1 MSDKE
6 KSEKKVDNSSKS
18 TTDNKDSNELEV
30 SSKKSLSVKENL
42 DKSEKK
48 AEKAEKKVEKAEKKV
63 EKAEKKVEKA
73 EKKVEKVEKKVEKVE
88 KKVEKPEKKAE
99 KPEKKAEKSERK
111 AEKVENKSNKA
122 EEKVEKADEKIENSE
137 NETDVVEAS
146 PAKQLKKKKEIIR
159 VLRELVNGVENKDTF
174 SNVKDLQNAW
184 KDIGQ
189 INNSKDKSLWT
200 TYNALLDRF
209 YDNRSIYFELKDLDR
224 KKNLELK
231 NAICEKAEKL
241 IDNSN
246 IMKAVSSLNELHAE
260 FKHIGPVERNK
271 QEDIWNRLKN
281 ASDEVYKKKKDFI
294 ANIKVSLNENL
305 EKKTKLLEEINKIK
319 NFKSENFKD
328 WNNSTKQV
336 LSLKDKWNSIGGV
349 PKTSTRNISKEFWN
363 SFKEFFSNKS
373 KFFKKIDDSFKANL
387 DLKQAIVDK
396 VNELKSSDDWENTSK
411 EIQSLQQEWK
421 KIGKVPIKQKDSIFK
436 EFKDACNFFYERM
449 RVEDKDTIKMYEDN
463 LEKKLNTCE
472 AIEKLLENKDFDQ
485 DEFFKLQVKFLEIG
499 HVPKDKVD
507 TVKDKFKKTIDVVVE
522 KSSSLM
528 NKDDFDKFKFIIEL
542 NSLAKNPYSKN
553 KIIKKKSDL
562 IKKINS
568 IQSEIKNLKNN
579 IYYLKES
586 VAAENLKKEYMEKIN
601 NSDKEIESLKL
612 QLNLIN
618 KV

>member
-6 KSEKKVDNSSKS
+6 KSEKKVANPSKS
-18 TTDNKDSNELEV
+18 AADNKENKELKV
-30 SSKKSLSVKENL
+30 SSKKPIPVE
-42 DKSEKK
+42 DK
-48 AEKAEKKVEKAEKKV
+48 VD
-63 EKAEKKVEKA
+63 KA
-73 EKKVEKVEKKVEKVE
+73 EKKVEKVEKELEKVE
-88 KKVEKPEKKAE
+88 DKKEKT
-99 KPEKKAEKSERK
+99 
-111 AEKVENKSNKA
+111 
-122 EEKVEKADEKIENSE
+122 E
-137 NETDVVEAS
+137 NESGTPEVN

-174 SNVKDLQNAW
+174 NNVKDLQNAW
-184 KDIGQ
+184 KDIGNL
-189 INNSKDKSLWT
+189 NNSKDKSLWT

-241 IDNSN
+241 VDNSN
-246 IMKAVSSLNELHAE
+246 IMRAVSSLNELHAE
-260 FKHIGPVERNK
+260 FKHIGPVDRDK

-294 ANIKVSLNENL
+294 SNIKESLNENL
-305 EKKTKLLEEINKIK
+305 EKKSKLLDEINKIK
-319 NFKSENFKD
+319 NFKSDKFKE
-328 WNNSTKQV
+328 WNNKTKEV

-349 PKTSTRNISKEFWN
+349 PKSSTRNISKEFWN

-387 DLKQAIVDK
+387 DLKKALVDK

-411 EIQSLQQEWK
+411 EIQSLQQEWR
-421 KIGKVPIKQKDSIFK
+421 KIGKVPMKEKDSIFK
-436 EFKDACNFFYERM
+436 EFKDACDFFYERM

-463 LEKKLNTCE
+463 LEKKLSTCE
-472 AIEKLLENKDFDQ
+472 AIEKLLDNKEFDQ

-499 HVPKDKVD
+499 HVPKDKVE
-507 TVKDKFKKTIDVVVE
+507 TVKEKFKKTIDVVVE

-562 IKKINS
+562 IKKINA

>member
-6 KSEKKVDNSSKS
+6 KSEKKVANSSKS
-18 TTDNKDSNELEV
+18 AADNKETKELKV
-30 SSKKSLSVKENL
+30 TSKKPIPVE
-42 DKSEKK
+42 DK
-48 AEKAEKKVEKAEKKV
+48 VD
-63 EKAEKKVEKA
+63 KA
-73 EKKVEKVEKKVEKVE
+73 EKKVEKVEKGLE
-88 KKVEKPEKKAE
+88 KAE
-99 KPEKKAEKSERK
+99 DKKEKT
-111 AEKVENKSNKA
+111 
-122 EEKVEKADEKIENSE
+122 E
-137 NETDVVEAS
+137 NESESHEVN

-174 SNVKDLQNAW
+174 NNVKDLQNAW
-184 KDIGQ
+184 KDIGNL
-189 INNSKDKSLWT
+189 NNSKDKSLWT

-241 IDNSN
+241 VDNSN
-246 IMKAVSSLNELHAE
+246 IMRAVSSLNELHAE
-260 FKHIGPVERNK
+260 FKHIGPVDRDK

-294 ANIKVSLNENL
+294 SNIKESLNENL
-305 EKKTKLLEEINKIK
+305 EKKSKLLDEINKIK
-319 NFKSENFKD
+319 NFKSDKFKE
-328 WNNSTKQV
+328 WNNKTKEV

-349 PKTSTRNISKEFWN
+349 PKSSTRNISKEFWN

-387 DLKQAIVDK
+387 DLKKALVDK

-421 KIGKVPIKQKDSIFK
+421 KIGKVPMKEKDSIFK
-436 EFKDACNFFYERM
+436 EFKDACDFFYERM
-449 RVEDKDTIKMYEDN
+449 RVEDKDTIKMHEDN
-463 LEKKLNTCE
+463 LEKKLSTCE
-472 AIEKLLENKDFDQ
+472 AIEKLLDNKEFDQ

-499 HVPKDKVD
+499 HVPKDKVE
-507 TVKDKFKKTIDVVVE
+507 TVKEKFKKTIDVVVD

-562 IKKINS
+562 IKKINA

>member
-6 KSEKKVDNSSKS
+6 KSEKKVANSSKS
-18 TTDNKDSNELEV
+18 AADNKETKELKV
-30 SSKKSLSVKENL
+30 TSKKPIPVE
-42 DKSEKK
+42 DK
-48 AEKAEKKVEKAEKKV
+48 VD
-63 EKAEKKVEKA
+63 KA
-73 EKKVEKVEKKVEKVE
+73 EKKVEKVEKGLE
-88 KKVEKPEKKAE
+88 KAE
-99 KPEKKAEKSERK
+99 DKKEKT
-111 AEKVENKSNKA
+111 
-122 EEKVEKADEKIENSE
+122 E
-137 NETDVVEAS
+137 NESESHEVN

-174 SNVKDLQNAW
+174 NNVKDLQNAW
-184 KDIGQ
+184 KDIGNL
-189 INNSKDKSLWT
+189 NNSKDKSLWT

-241 IDNSN
+241 VDNSN
-246 IMKAVSSLNELHAE
+246 IMRAVSSLNELHAE
-260 FKHIGPVERNK
+260 FKHIGPVDRDK

-294 ANIKVSLNENL
+294 SNIKESLNENL
-305 EKKTKLLEEINKIK
+305 EKKSKLLDEINKIK
-319 NFKSENFKD
+319 NFKSDKFKE
-328 WNNSTKQV
+328 WNNKTKEV

-349 PKTSTRNISKEFWN
+349 PKSSTRNISKEFWN

-387 DLKQAIVDK
+387 DLKKALVDK

-421 KIGKVPIKQKDSIFK
+421 KIGKVPMKEKDSIFK
-436 EFKDACNFFYERM
+436 EFKDACDFFYERM

-463 LEKKLNTCE
+463 LEKKLSTCE
-472 AIEKLLENKDFDQ
+472 AIEKLLDNKEFDQ

-499 HVPKDKVD
+499 HVPKDKVE
-507 TVKDKFKKTIDVVVE
+507 TVKEKFKKTIDVVVD

-562 IKKINS
+562 IKKINA

>member
-6 KSEKKVDNSSKS
+6 KSEKKVANSSKS
-18 TTDNKDSNELEV
+18 STDNKETKELKV
-30 SSKKSLSVKENL
+30 TSKKPIPIE
-42 DKSEKK
+42 DKVD
-48 AEKAEKKVEKAEKKV
+48 KAEKKVEIVEKGL
-63 EKAEKKVEKA
+63 EKAEDKK
-73 EKKVEKVEKKVEKVE
+73 
-88 KKVEKPEKKAE
+88 EKPENE
-99 KPEKKAEKSERK
+99 SET
-111 AEKVENKSNKA
+111 
-122 EEKVEKADEKIENSE
+122 SE
-137 NETDVVEAS
+137 VN
-146 PAKQLKKKKEIIR
+146 PAKKLKKKKEIIR

-174 SNVKDLQNAW
+174 NNVKDLQNAW
-184 KDIGQ
+184 KDIGNL
-189 INNSKDKSLWT
+189 NNSKDKSLWT

-241 IDNSN
+241 VDNSN
-246 IMKAVSSLNELHAE
+246 IMRAVSSLNELHAE
-260 FKHIGPVERNK
+260 FKHIGPVDRDK

-294 ANIKVSLNENL
+294 SNIKESLNENL
-305 EKKTKLLEEINKIK
+305 EKKSKLLDEINKIK
-319 NFKSENFKD
+319 NFKSDKFKE
-328 WNNSTKQV
+328 WNNKTKEV

-349 PKTSTRNISKEFWN
+349 PKSSTRNISKEFWN

-387 DLKQAIVDK
+387 DLKKALVDK

-411 EIQSLQQEWK
+411 EIQSLQHEWK
-421 KIGKVPIKQKDSIFK
+421 KIGKVPMKEKDSIFK
-436 EFKDACNFFYERM
+436 EFKDACDFFYERM

-463 LEKKLNTCE
+463 LEKKLSTCE
-472 AIEKLLENKDFDQ
+472 AIEKLLDNKEFDQ
-485 DEFFKLQVKFLEIG
+485 DEFFKLQVKYLEIG
-499 HVPKDKVD
+499 HVPKDKVE
-507 TVKDKFKKTIDVVVE
+507 TVKEKFKKTIDVVVE

-562 IKKINS
+562 IKKINA

>member
-6 KSEKKVDNSSKS
+6 KSEKKVANSSKS
-18 TTDNKDSNELEV
+18 AVENKETKELKV
-30 SSKKSLSVKENL
+30 TSKKPIPVE
-42 DKSEKK
+42 DK
-48 AEKAEKKVEKAEKKV
+48 VD
-63 EKAEKKVEKA
+63 KA
-73 EKKVEKVEKKVEKVE
+73 EKKVEKVEKGLE
-88 KKVEKPEKKAE
+88 KAE
-99 KPEKKAEKSERK
+99 DKKEKT
-111 AEKVENKSNKA
+111 
-122 EEKVEKADEKIENSE
+122 E
-137 NETDVVEAS
+137 NESESHEVN

-174 SNVKDLQNAW
+174 NNVKDLQNAW
-184 KDIGQ
+184 KDIGNL
-189 INNSKDKSLWT
+189 NNSKDKSLWT

-241 IDNSN
+241 VDNSN
-246 IMKAVSSLNELHAE
+246 IMRAVSSLNELHAE
-260 FKHIGPVERNK
+260 FKHIGPVDRDK

-294 ANIKVSLNENL
+294 SNIKESLNENL
-305 EKKTKLLEEINKIK
+305 EKKSKLLDEINKIK
-319 NFKSENFKD
+319 NFKSDKFKE
-328 WNNSTKQV
+328 WNNKTKEV

-349 PKTSTRNISKEFWN
+349 PKSSTRNISKEFWN

-387 DLKQAIVDK
+387 DLKKALVDK

-421 KIGKVPIKQKDSIFK
+421 KIGKVPMKEKDSIFK
-436 EFKDACNFFYERM
+436 EFKDACDFFYERM

-463 LEKKLNTCE
+463 LEKKLSTCE
-472 AIEKLLENKDFDQ
+472 AIEKLLDNKEFDQ

-499 HVPKDKVD
+499 HVPKDKVE
-507 TVKDKFKKTIDVVVE
+507 TVKEKFKKTIDVVVD

-562 IKKINS
+562 IKKINA

>member
-6 KSEKKVDNSSKS
+6 KSEKKVANSSKS
-18 TTDNKDSNELEV
+18 AADNKETKELKV
-30 SSKKSLSVKENL
+30 TSKKPIPVE
-42 DKSEKK
+42 DKVD
-48 AEKAEKKVEKAEKKV
+48 KVD
-63 EKAEKKVEKA
+63 KA
-73 EKKVEKVEKKVEKVE
+73 EKKVEKVEKGLE
-88 KKVEKPEKKAE
+88 KAE
-99 KPEKKAEKSERK
+99 DKKEKT
-111 AEKVENKSNKA
+111 
-122 EEKVEKADEKIENSE
+122 E
-137 NETDVVEAS
+137 NESETHEVN

-174 SNVKDLQNAW
+174 NNVKDLQNAW
-184 KDIGQ
+184 KDIGNL
-189 INNSKDKSLWT
+189 NNSKDKSLWT

-241 IDNSN
+241 VDNSN
-246 IMKAVSSLNELHAE
+246 IMRAVSSLNELHAE
-260 FKHIGPVERNK
+260 FKHIGPVDRDK

-294 ANIKVSLNENL
+294 SNIKESLNENL
-305 EKKTKLLEEINKIK
+305 EKKSKLLDEINKIK
-319 NFKSENFKD
+319 NFKSDKFKE
-328 WNNSTKQV
+328 WNNKTKEV

-349 PKTSTRNISKEFWN
+349 PKSSTRNISKEFWN

-387 DLKQAIVDK
+387 DLKKALVDK

-421 KIGKVPIKQKDSIFK
+421 KIGKVPMKEKDSIFK
-436 EFKDACNFFYERM
+436 EFKDACDFFYERM
-449 RVEDKDTIKMYEDN
+449 RVEDKDTIKIYEDN
-463 LEKKLNTCE
+463 LEKKIITCE
-472 AIEKLLENKDFDQ
+472 AIEKLLDNKEFDQ

-499 HVPKDKVD
+499 HVPKDKVE
-507 TVKDKFKKTIDVVVE
+507 TVKEKFKKTIDVVVE

-562 IKKINS
+562 IKKINT

>member
-6 KSEKKVDNSSKS
+6 KSEKKVANSSKS
-18 TTDNKDSNELEV
+18 AADNKETKELKV
-30 SSKKSLSVKENL
+30 TSKKPIPVE
-42 DKSEKK
+42 DK
-48 AEKAEKKVEKAEKKV
+48 VD
-63 EKAEKKVEKA
+63 KA
-73 EKKVEKVEKKVEKVE
+73 EKKVEKVEKGLE
-88 KKVEKPEKKAE
+88 KAE
-99 KPEKKAEKSERK
+99 DKKEKT
-111 AEKVENKSNKA
+111 
-122 EEKVEKADEKIENSE
+122 E
-137 NETDVVEAS
+137 NESESHEVN

-174 SNVKDLQNAW
+174 NNVKDLQNAW
-184 KDIGQ
+184 KDIGNL
-189 INNSKDKSLWT
+189 NNSKDKSLWT

-241 IDNSN
+241 VDNSN
-246 IMKAVSSLNELHAE
+246 IMRAVSTLNELHAE
-260 FKHIGPVERNK
+260 FKHIGPVDRDK

-294 ANIKVSLNENL
+294 SNIKESLNENL
-305 EKKTKLLEEINKIK
+305 EKKSKLLDEINKIK
-319 NFKSENFKD
+319 NFKSDKFKE
-328 WNNSTKQV
+328 WNNKTKEV

-349 PKTSTRNISKEFWN
+349 PKSSTRNISKEFWN

-387 DLKQAIVDK
+387 DLKKALVDK

-421 KIGKVPIKQKDSIFK
+421 KIGKVPMKEKDSIFK
-436 EFKDACNFFYERM
+436 EFKDACDFFYERM

-463 LEKKLNTCE
+463 LEKKLSTCE
-472 AIEKLLENKDFDQ
+472 AIEKLLDNKEFDQ

-499 HVPKDKVD
+499 HVPKDKVE
-507 TVKDKFKKTIDVVVE
+507 TVKEKFKKTIDVVVE

-562 IKKINS
+562 IKKINA

>member
-6 KSEKKVDNSSKS
+6 KPEKKVANPSKS
-18 TTDNKDSNELEV
+18 SADNKETKELKV
-30 SSKKSLSVKENL
+30 SSKEPLPVE
-42 DKSEKK
+42 EKVD
-48 AEKAEKKVEKAEKKV
+48 KAEKKVEIV
-63 EKAEKKVEKA
+63 EKGLEKA
-73 EKKVEKVEKKVEKVE
+73 DDEK
-88 KKVEKPEKKAE
+88 
-99 KPEKKAEKSERK
+99 EKSEN
-111 AEKVENKSNKA
+111 E
-122 EEKVEKADEKIENSE
+122 SE
-137 NETDVVEAS
+137 TSEVN
-146 PAKQLKKKKEIIR
+146 PAKQLKKKKEIIK

-174 SNVKDLQNAW
+174 NNVKDLQNAW
-184 KDIGQ
+184 KDIGNL
-189 INNSKDKSLWT
+189 NNSKDKSLWT

-241 IDNSN
+241 VDNSN
-246 IMKAVSSLNELHAE
+246 IMRAVSSLNELHAE
-260 FKHIGPVERNK
+260 FKHIGPVDRDK

-294 ANIKVSLNENL
+294 ANIKESLNENL
-305 EKKTKLLEEINKIK
+305 EKKLKLLDDINKIK
-319 NFKSENFKD
+319 NFKSDKFKE
-328 WNNSTKQV
+328 WNNKTKEV

-349 PKTSTRNISKEFWN
+349 PKSSKRNISKEFWN

-387 DLKQAIVDK
+387 DLKKALVDK

-421 KIGKVPIKQKDSIFK
+421 KIGKVPMKEKNSIFK
-436 EFKDACNFFYERM
+436 EFKDACDFFYERM

-463 LEKKLNTCE
+463 LDKKLSTCE
-472 AIEKLLENKDFDQ
+472 AIEKLLDNKEFDQ

-499 HVPKDKVD
+499 HVPKDKVEI
-507 TVKDKFKKTIDVVVE
+507 VKEKFQKTIDVVVE

-562 IKKINS
+562 IKKINT

>member
-6 KSEKKVDNSSKS
+6 KSEKKVANSSKS
-18 TTDNKDSNELEV
+18 AAENKETKELKV
-30 SSKKSLSVKENL
+30 TSKKPIPVE
-42 DKSEKK
+42 DKVD
-48 AEKAEKKVEKAEKKV
+48 KVD
-63 EKAEKKVEKA
+63 KA
-73 EKKVEKVEKKVEKVE
+73 EKKVEKVEKELEKVE
-88 KKVEKPEKKAE
+88 DKKEKT
-99 KPEKKAEKSERK
+99 
-111 AEKVENKSNKA
+111 
-122 EEKVEKADEKIENSE
+122 E
-137 NETDVVEAS
+137 NESESHEVN

-174 SNVKDLQNAW
+174 NNVKDLQNAW
-184 KDIGQ
+184 KDIGNL
-189 INNSKDKSLWT
+189 NNSKDKSLWT

-260 FKHIGPVERNK
+260 FKHIGPVERDK

-294 ANIKVSLNENL
+294 ANIKESLNENL
-305 EKKTKLLEEINKIK
+305 EKKSKLLDEINKIK
-319 NFKSENFKD
+319 NFKSDKFKE
-328 WNNSTKQV
+328 WNNKTKEV

-349 PKTSTRNISKEFWN
+349 PKSSTRNISKEFWN

-387 DLKQAIVDK
+387 DLKKALVDK

-421 KIGKVPIKQKDSIFK
+421 KIGKVPMKEKDSIFK
-436 EFKDACNFFYERM
+436 EFKDACDFFYERM

-463 LEKKLNTCE
+463 LEKKLSTCE
-472 AIEKLLENKDFDQ
+472 AIEKLLDNKEFDQ

-499 HVPKDKVD
+499 HVPKDKVE
-507 TVKDKFKKTIDVVVE
+507 TVKEKFKKTIDVVVE

-562 IKKINS
+562 IKKINA

>member
-6 KSEKKVDNSSKS
+6 KSEKKVANSSKS
-18 TTDNKDSNELEV
+18 AADNKETKELKV
-30 SSKKSLSVKENL
+30 TSKKPIPVE
-42 DKSEKK
+42 DK
-48 AEKAEKKVEKAEKKV
+48 VD
-63 EKAEKKVEKA
+63 KAEKKVEKA
-73 EKKVEKVEKKVEKVE
+73 EKKVEKVEKGLEKVE
-88 KKVEKPEKKAE
+88 DKKEKPENE
-99 KPEKKAEKSERK
+99 SGTPE
-111 AEKVENKSNKA
+111 VN
-122 EEKVEKADEKIENSE
+122 
-137 NETDVVEAS
+137 

-174 SNVKDLQNAW
+174 NNVKDLQNAW
-184 KDIGQ
+184 KDIGNL
-189 INNSKDKSLWT
+189 NNSKDKSLWT

-241 IDNSN
+241 VDNSN
-246 IMKAVSSLNELHAE
+246 IMRAVSSLNELHAE
-260 FKHIGPVERNK
+260 FKHIGPVDRDK

-294 ANIKVSLNENL
+294 SNIKESLNENL
-305 EKKTKLLEEINKIK
+305 EKKSKLLDEINKIK
-319 NFKSENFKD
+319 NFKSDKFKE
-328 WNNSTKQV
+328 WNNKTKEV

-349 PKTSTRNISKEFWN
+349 PKSSTRNISKEFWN

-387 DLKQAIVDK
+387 DLKKALVDK

-421 KIGKVPIKQKDSIFK
+421 KIGKVPMKEKDSIFK
-436 EFKDACNFFYERM
+436 EFKDACDFFYERM

-463 LEKKLNTCE
+463 LEKKLSTCE
-472 AIEKLLENKDFDQ
+472 AIEKLLDNKEFDQ

-499 HVPKDKVD
+499 HVPKDKVE
-507 TVKDKFKKTIDVVVE
+507 TVKEKFKKTIDVVVE

-562 IKKINS
+562 IKKINA

>member
-6 KSEKKVDNSSKS
+6 KSEKKVANSSKS
-18 TTDNKDSNELEV
+18 AAENKETKELKV
-30 SSKKSLSVKENL
+30 TSKKPIPVE
-42 DKSEKK
+42 DKVD
-48 AEKAEKKVEKAEKKV
+48 KAEKKVAIVEKGLEKAEDKKV
-63 EKAEKKVEKA
+63 
-73 EKKVEKVEKKVEKVE
+73 
-88 KKVEKPEKKAE
+88 KPENE
-99 KPEKKAEKSERK
+99 SE
-111 AEKVENKSNKA
+111 
-122 EEKVEKADEKIENSE
+122 I
-137 NETDVVEAS
+137 NEVN

-174 SNVKDLQNAW
+174 NNVKDLQNAW
-184 KDIGQ
+184 KDIGNL
-189 INNSKDKSLWT
+189 NNSKDKSLWT

-241 IDNSN
+241 VDNSN
-246 IMKAVSSLNELHAE
+246 IMRAVSSLNELHAE
-260 FKHIGPVERNK
+260 FKHIGPVDRDK

-294 ANIKVSLNENL
+294 SNIKESLNENL
-305 EKKTKLLEEINKIK
+305 EKKSKLLDEINKIK
-319 NFKSENFKD
+319 NFKSDKFKE
-328 WNNSTKQV
+328 WNNKTKEV

-349 PKTSTRNISKEFWN
+349 PKSSTRNISKEFWN

-387 DLKQAIVDK
+387 DLKKALVDK

-411 EIQSLQQEWK
+411 EIQSLQQEWR
-421 KIGKVPIKQKDSIFK
+421 KIGKVPMKEKDSIFK
-436 EFKDACNFFYERM
+436 EFKDACDFFYERM

-463 LEKKLNTCE
+463 LEKKLSTCE
-472 AIEKLLENKDFDQ
+472 AIEKLLDNKEFDQ

-499 HVPKDKVD
+499 HVPKDKVE
-507 TVKDKFKKTIDVVVE
+507 TVKEKFKKTIDVVVE

-562 IKKINS
+562 IKKINA

>member
-6 KSEKKVDNSSKS
+6 KSEKKVANSSKS
-18 TTDNKDSNELEV
+18 AADNKETKELKV
-30 SSKKSLSVKENL
+30 TSKKPIPVE
-42 DKSEKK
+42 DK
-48 AEKAEKKVEKAEKKV
+48 VD
-63 EKAEKKVEKA
+63 KA
-73 EKKVEKVEKKVEKVE
+73 EKKVEKVEKELEKVE
-88 KKVEKPEKKAE
+88 DKKEKT
-99 KPEKKAEKSERK
+99 
-111 AEKVENKSNKA
+111 
-122 EEKVEKADEKIENSE
+122 E
-137 NETDVVEAS
+137 NESGTPEVN

-174 SNVKDLQNAW
+174 NNVKDLQNAW
-184 KDIGQ
+184 KDIGNL
-189 INNSKDKSLWT
+189 NNSKDKSLWT

-241 IDNSN
+241 VDNSN
-246 IMKAVSSLNELHAE
+246 IMRAVSSLNELHAE
-260 FKHIGPVERNK
+260 FKHIGPVDRDK

-294 ANIKVSLNENL
+294 SNIKESLNENL
-305 EKKTKLLEEINKIK
+305 EKKSKLLDEINKIK
-319 NFKSENFKD
+319 NFKSDKFKE
-328 WNNSTKQV
+328 WNNKTKEV

-349 PKTSTRNISKEFWN
+349 PKSSTRNISKEFWN

-387 DLKQAIVDK
+387 DLKKALVDK

-421 KIGKVPIKQKDSIFK
+421 KIGKVPMKEKNSIFK
-436 EFKDACNFFYERM
+436 EFKDACDFFYERM

-463 LEKKLNTCE
+463 LEKKLSTCE
-472 AIEKLLENKDFDQ
+472 AIEKLLDNKEFDQ

-499 HVPKDKVD
+499 HVPKDKVEI
-507 TVKDKFKKTIDVVVE
+507 VKEKFKKTIDVVVE

-562 IKKINS
+562 IKKINA

>member
-6 KSEKKVDNSSKS
+6 KSEKKVANSSKS
-18 TTDNKDSNELEV
+18 AADNKETKELKV
-30 SSKKSLSVKENL
+30 TSKKPIPVE
-42 DKSEKK
+42 DKVD
-48 AEKAEKKVEKAEKKV
+48 KAEKKVEIV
-63 EKAEKKVEKA
+63 EKGLEKA
-73 EKKVEKVEKKVEKVE
+73 KDKR
-88 KKVEKPEKKAE
+88 EKPENE
-99 KPEKKAEKSERK
+99 SET
-111 AEKVENKSNKA
+111 
-122 EEKVEKADEKIENSE
+122 SE
-137 NETDVVEAS
+137 VN

-174 SNVKDLQNAW
+174 NNVKDLQNAW
-184 KDIGQ
+184 KDIGNL
-189 INNSKDKSLWT
+189 NNSKDKSLWT

-241 IDNSN
+241 VDNSN
-246 IMKAVSSLNELHAE
+246 IMRAVSSLNELHAE
-260 FKHIGPVERNK
+260 FKHIGPVDRDK

-294 ANIKVSLNENL
+294 SNIKESLNENL
-305 EKKTKLLEEINKIK
+305 EKKSKLLDEINKIK
-319 NFKSENFKD
+319 NFKSDKFKE
-328 WNNSTKQV
+328 WNNKTKEV

-349 PKTSTRNISKEFWN
+349 PKSSTRNISKEFWN

-387 DLKQAIVDK
+387 DLKKALVDK

-421 KIGKVPIKQKDSIFK
+421 KIGKVPMKEKDSIFK
-436 EFKDACNFFYERM
+436 EFKDACDFFYERM

-463 LEKKLNTCE
+463 LEKKLSTCE
-472 AIEKLLENKDFDQ
+472 AIEKLLDNKEFDQ

-499 HVPKDKVD
+499 HVPKDKVE
-507 TVKDKFKKTIDVVVE
+507 TVKEKFKKTIDVVVD

-562 IKKINS
+562 IKKINA

>member
-6 KSEKKVDNSSKS
+6 KSEKKVANSSKS
-18 TTDNKDSNELEV
+18 AADNKETKELKV
-30 SSKKSLSVKENL
+30 TSKKPIPVE
-42 DKSEKK
+42 DKVDKVD
-48 AEKAEKKVEKAEKKV
+48 KAEKKVEIVEKGL
-63 EKAEKKVEKA
+63 EKAEDKK
-73 EKKVEKVEKKVEKVE
+73 
-88 KKVEKPEKKAE
+88 EKPENE
-99 KPEKKAEKSERK
+99 SGTPE
-111 AEKVENKSNKA
+111 VN
-122 EEKVEKADEKIENSE
+122 
-137 NETDVVEAS
+137 

-174 SNVKDLQNAW
+174 NNVKDLQNAW
-184 KDIGQ
+184 KDIGNL
-189 INNSKDKSLWT
+189 NNSKDKSLWT

-241 IDNSN
+241 VDNSN
-246 IMKAVSSLNELHAE
+246 IMRAVSSLNELHAE
-260 FKHIGPVERNK
+260 FKHIGPVDRDK

-294 ANIKVSLNENL
+294 SNIKESLNENL
-305 EKKTKLLEEINKIK
+305 EKKSKLLDEINKIK
-319 NFKSENFKD
+319 NFKSDKFKE
-328 WNNSTKQV
+328 WNNKTKEV

-349 PKTSTRNISKEFWN
+349 PKSSTRNISKEFWN

-387 DLKQAIVDK
+387 DLKKALVDK

-421 KIGKVPIKQKDSIFK
+421 KIGKVPMKEKDSIFK
-436 EFKDACNFFYERM
+436 EFKDACDFFYERM

-463 LEKKLNTCE
+463 LEKKLSTCE
-472 AIEKLLENKDFDQ
+472 AIEKLLDNKEFDQ

-499 HVPKDKVD
+499 HVPKDKVE
-507 TVKDKFKKTIDVVVE
+507 TVKEKFKKTIDVVVE

-562 IKKINS
+562 IKKINA

>member
-6 KSEKKVDNSSKS
+6 KSEKKVANSSKS
-18 TTDNKDSNELEV
+18 AAENKETKELKV
-30 SSKKSLSVKENL
+30 TSKKPISVE
-42 DKSEKK
+42 DK
-48 AEKAEKKVEKAEKKV
+48 VD
-63 EKAEKKVEKA
+63 KA
-73 EKKVEKVEKKVEKVE
+73 EKKVEKVEKELEKVE
-88 KKVEKPEKKAE
+88 DKKEKT
-99 KPEKKAEKSERK
+99 
-111 AEKVENKSNKA
+111 
-122 EEKVEKADEKIENSE
+122 E
-137 NETDVVEAS
+137 NESGTPEVN

-174 SNVKDLQNAW
+174 NNVKDLQNAW
-184 KDIGQ
+184 KDIGNL
-189 INNSKDKSLWT
+189 NNSKDKSLWT

-241 IDNSN
+241 VDNSN
-246 IMKAVSSLNELHAE
+246 IMRAVSSLNELHAE
-260 FKHIGPVERNK
+260 FKHIGPVDRDK

-294 ANIKVSLNENL
+294 SNIKESLNENL
-305 EKKTKLLEEINKIK
+305 EKKSKLLDEINKIK
-319 NFKSENFKD
+319 NFKSDKFKE
-328 WNNSTKQV
+328 WNNKTKEV

-349 PKTSTRNISKEFWN
+349 PKSSTRNISKEFWN

-387 DLKQAIVDK
+387 DLKKALVDK

-421 KIGKVPIKQKDSIFK
+421 KIGKVPMKEKDSIFK
-436 EFKDACNFFYERM
+436 EFKDACDFFYERM

-463 LEKKLNTCE
+463 LEKKLSTCE
-472 AIEKLLENKDFDQ
+472 AIEKLLDNKEFDQ

-499 HVPKDKVD
+499 HVPKDKVE
-507 TVKDKFKKTIDVVVE
+507 TVKEKFKKTIDVVVE

-562 IKKINS
+562 IKKINA

>member
-6 KSEKKVDNSSKS
+6 KSEKKIANPSKS
-18 TTDNKDSNELEV
+18 AADNKETKELKV
-30 SSKKSLSVKENL
+30 TSKKPIPVE
-42 DKSEKK
+42 DKVD
-48 AEKAEKKVEKAEKKV
+48 KAEKKVEIVEKGL
-63 EKAEKKVEKA
+63 EKAEDKKEKT
-73 EKKVEKVEKKVEKVE
+73 
-88 KKVEKPEKKAE
+88 
-99 KPEKKAEKSERK
+99 
-111 AEKVENKSNKA
+111 
-122 EEKVEKADEKIENSE
+122 E
-137 NETDVVEAS
+137 NESESHEVN

-174 SNVKDLQNAW
+174 NNVKDLQNAW
-184 KDIGQ
+184 KDIGNL
-189 INNSKDKSLWT
+189 NNSKDKSLWT

-241 IDNSN
+241 VDNSN
-246 IMKAVSSLNELHAE
+246 IMRAVSSLNELHAE
-260 FKHIGPVERNK
+260 FKHIGPVDRDK

-294 ANIKVSLNENL
+294 SNIKESLNENL
-305 EKKTKLLEEINKIK
+305 EKKSKLLDEINKIK
-319 NFKSENFKD
+319 NFKSDKFKE
-328 WNNSTKQV
+328 WNNKTKEV

-349 PKTSTRNISKEFWN
+349 PKSSTRNISKEFWN

-387 DLKQAIVDK
+387 DLKKALVDK

-421 KIGKVPIKQKDSIFK
+421 KIGKVPMKEKDSIFK
-436 EFKDACNFFYERM
+436 EFKDACDFFYERM

-463 LEKKLNTCE
+463 LEKKLSTCE
-472 AIEKLLENKDFDQ
+472 AIEKLLDNKEFDQ

-499 HVPKDKVD
+499 HVPKDKVE
-507 TVKDKFKKTIDVVVE
+507 TVKEKFKKTIDVVVE

-562 IKKINS
+562 IKKINA

>member
-6 KSEKKVDNSSKS
+6 KSEKKVANSSKS
-18 TTDNKDSNELEV
+18 AADNKETKELKV
-30 SSKKSLSVKENL
+30 SSKEPLPIE
-42 DKSEKK
+42 DKVDKAEKK
-48 AEKAEKKVEKAEKKV
+48 VDKAEKKVEIVEKGL
-63 EKAEKKVEKA
+63 EKAEDKK
-73 EKKVEKVEKKVEKVE
+73 
-88 KKVEKPEKKAE
+88 EKPENE
-99 KPEKKAEKSERK
+99 SEIH
-111 AEKVENKSNKA
+111 EVN
-122 EEKVEKADEKIENSE
+122 
-137 NETDVVEAS
+137 

-174 SNVKDLQNAW
+174 NNVKDLQNAW
-184 KDIGQ
+184 KDIGNL
-189 INNSKDKSLWT
+189 NNSKDKSLWT

-241 IDNSN
+241 VDNSN
-246 IMKAVSSLNELHAE
+246 IMRAVSSLNELHAE
-260 FKHIGPVERNK
+260 FKHIGPVDRDK

-294 ANIKVSLNENL
+294 SNIKESLNENL
-305 EKKTKLLEEINKIK
+305 EKKSKLLDEINKIK
-319 NFKSENFKD
+319 NFKSDKFKE
-328 WNNSTKQV
+328 WNNKTKEV

-349 PKTSTRNISKEFWN
+349 PKSSTRNISKEFWN

-387 DLKQAIVDK
+387 DLKKALVDK

-421 KIGKVPIKQKDSIFK
+421 KIGKVPMKEKDSIFK
-436 EFKDACNFFYERM
+436 EFKDACDFFYERM

-463 LEKKLNTCE
+463 LEKKLSTCE
-472 AIEKLLENKDFDQ
+472 AIEKLLDNKEFDQ

-499 HVPKDKVD
+499 HVPKDKVE
-507 TVKDKFKKTIDVVVE
+507 TVKEKFKKTIDVVVE

-562 IKKINS
+562 IKKINA

>member
-6 KSEKKVDNSSKS
+6 KSEKKVANPSKSAVDNKQNKELKNSSKEP
-18 TTDNKDSNELEV
+18 KPVE
-30 SSKKSLSVKENL
+30 
-42 DKSEKK
+42 DKVD
-48 AEKAEKKVEKAEKKV
+48 KAEKKVEIVEKGLEKDEEKK
-63 EKAEKKVEKA
+63 EKL
-73 EKKVEKVEKKVEKVE
+73 
-88 KKVEKPEKKAE
+88 
-99 KPEKKAEKSERK
+99 
-111 AEKVENKSNKA
+111 
-122 EEKVEKADEKIENSE
+122 E
-137 NETDVVEAS
+137 NESETSEVN

-174 SNVKDLQNAW
+174 NNVKDLQNAW
-184 KDIGQ
+184 KDIGH

-241 IDNSN
+241 VDNSN
-246 IMKAVSSLNELHAE
+246 IMRAVSSLNELHAE
-260 FKHIGPVERNK
+260 FKHIGPVERDK

-294 ANIKVSLNENL
+294 ANIKESLNENL
-305 EKKTKLLEEINKIK
+305 EKKSKLLDEINKIK
-319 NFKSENFKD
+319 NFKSDKFKE
-328 WNNSTKQV
+328 WNNKTKEV

-349 PKTSTRNISKEFWN
+349 PKSSTRNISKEFWN

-387 DLKQAIVDK
+387 DLKKALVDK

-421 KIGKVPIKQKDSIFK
+421 KIGKVPMKDKDSIFK
-436 EFKDACNFFYERM
+436 EFKDACDIFYERM
-449 RVEDKDTIKMYEDN
+449 RVEDKDTIKMHDDN
-463 LEKKLNTCE
+463 LEKKLSTCE
-472 AIEKLLENKDFDQ
+472 AIEKLFDNKEFDQ

-499 HVPKDKVD
+499 HVPKDKVE
-507 TVKDKFKKTIDVVVE
+507 TVKEKFKKTIDVVVE

-562 IKKINS
+562 IKKINA

>member
-6 KSEKKVDNSSKS
+6 KSEKKVANSSKS
-18 TTDNKDSNELEV
+18 AAENKETKELKV
-30 SSKKSLSVKENL
+30 TSKKPIPVE
-42 DKSEKK
+42 DK
-48 AEKAEKKVEKAEKKV
+48 VD
-63 EKAEKKVEKA
+63 KA
-73 EKKVEKVEKKVEKVE
+73 EKKVEKVEKELEKVE
-88 KKVEKPEKKAE
+88 DKKEKT
-99 KPEKKAEKSERK
+99 
-111 AEKVENKSNKA
+111 
-122 EEKVEKADEKIENSE
+122 E
-137 NETDVVEAS
+137 NESGTPEVN

-174 SNVKDLQNAW
+174 NNVKDLQNAW
-184 KDIGQ
+184 KDIGNL
-189 INNSKDKSLWT
+189 NNSKDKSLWT

-241 IDNSN
+241 VDNSN
-246 IMKAVSSLNELHAE
+246 IMRAVSSLNELHAE
-260 FKHIGPVERNK
+260 FKHIGPVDRDK

-294 ANIKVSLNENL
+294 SNIKESLNENL
-305 EKKTKLLEEINKIK
+305 EKKSKLLDEINKIK
-319 NFKSENFKD
+319 NFKSDKFKE
-328 WNNSTKQV
+328 WNNKTKEV

-349 PKTSTRNISKEFWN
+349 PKSSTRNISKEFWN

-373 KFFKKIDDSFKANL
+373 KFFKRIDESFKANL
-387 DLKQAIVDK
+387 DLKKALVDK

-421 KIGKVPIKQKDSIFK
+421 KIGKVPMKEKDSIFK
-436 EFKDACNFFYERM
+436 EFKDACDFFYERM

-463 LEKKLNTCE
+463 LEKKLSTCE
-472 AIEKLLENKDFDQ
+472 AIEKLLDNKEFDQ

-499 HVPKDKVD
+499 HVPKDKVE
-507 TVKDKFKKTIDVVVE
+507 TVKEKFKKTIDVVVD

-562 IKKINS
+562 IKKINA

>member
-6 KSEKKVDNSSKS
+6 KSEKKVANSSKS
-18 TTDNKDSNELEV
+18 AADNKETKELKV
-30 SSKKSLSVKENL
+30 SSKKPIPVE
-42 DKSEKK
+42 DKVDKAEKK
-48 AEKAEKKVEKAEKKV
+48 IDKAEKKVEIVEKGL
-63 EKAEKKVEKA
+63 EKAEDKK
-73 EKKVEKVEKKVEKVE
+73 
-88 KKVEKPEKKAE
+88 EKPENE
-99 KPEKKAEKSERK
+99 SETPE
-111 AEKVENKSNKA
+111 VN
-122 EEKVEKADEKIENSE
+122 
-137 NETDVVEAS
+137 

-174 SNVKDLQNAW
+174 NNVKDLQNAW
-184 KDIGQ
+184 KDIGNL
-189 INNSKDKSLWT
+189 NNSKDKSLWT

-241 IDNSN
+241 VDNSN
-246 IMKAVSSLNELHAE
+246 IMRAVSSLNELHAE
-260 FKHIGPVERNK
+260 FKHIGPVERDK

-294 ANIKVSLNENL
+294 ANIKESLNENL
-305 EKKTKLLEEINKIK
+305 EKKSKLLDEINKIK
-319 NFKSENFKD
+319 NFKSDKFKE
-328 WNNSTKQV
+328 WNNKTKEV

-349 PKTSTRNISKEFWN
+349 PKSSTRNISKEFWN

-387 DLKQAIVDK
+387 DLKKALVDK

-421 KIGKVPIKQKDSIFK
+421 KIGKVPMKEKDSIFK
-436 EFKDACNFFYERM
+436 EFKDACDFFYERM

-463 LEKKLNTCE
+463 LEKKLSTCE
-472 AIEKLLENKDFDQ
+472 AIEKLLDNKEFDQ

-499 HVPKDKVD
+499 HVPKDKVE
-507 TVKDKFKKTIDVVVE
+507 TVKEKFKKTIDVVVD

-562 IKKINS
+562 IKKINA

>member
-6 KSEKKVDNSSKS
+6 KSEKKVANSSKS
-18 TTDNKDSNELEV
+18 AAENKETKELKV
-30 SSKKSLSVKENL
+30 TSKKPIPVE
-42 DKSEKK
+42 DK
-48 AEKAEKKVEKAEKKV
+48 VD
-63 EKAEKKVEKA
+63 KA
-73 EKKVEKVEKKVEKVE
+73 EKKVEKVEKGLE
-88 KKVEKPEKKAE
+88 KAE
-99 KPEKKAEKSERK
+99 DKKEKT
-111 AEKVENKSNKA
+111 
-122 EEKVEKADEKIENSE
+122 E
-137 NETDVVEAS
+137 NESESHEVN

-174 SNVKDLQNAW
+174 NNVKDLQNAW
-184 KDIGQ
+184 KDIGNL
-189 INNSKDKSLWT
+189 NNSKDKSLWT

-241 IDNSN
+241 VDNSN
-246 IMKAVSSLNELHAE
+246 IMRAVSSLNELHAE
-260 FKHIGPVERNK
+260 FKHIGPVDRDK

-294 ANIKVSLNENL
+294 SNIKESLNENL
-305 EKKTKLLEEINKIK
+305 EKKSKLLDEINKIK
-319 NFKSENFKD
+319 NFKSDKFKE
-328 WNNSTKQV
+328 WNNKTKEV

-349 PKTSTRNISKEFWN
+349 PKSSTRNISKEFWN

-387 DLKQAIVDK
+387 DLKKALVDK

-421 KIGKVPIKQKDSIFK
+421 KIGKVPMKEKDSIFK
-436 EFKDACNFFYERM
+436 EFKDACDFFYERM

-463 LEKKLNTCE
+463 LEKKLSTCE
-472 AIEKLLENKDFDQ
+472 AIEKLLDNKEFDQ

-499 HVPKDKVD
+499 HVPKDKVE
-507 TVKDKFKKTIDVVVE
+507 TVKEKFKKTIDVVVD

-562 IKKINS
+562 IKKINA

>member
-6 KSEKKVDNSSKS
+6 KSEKKVANSSKS
-18 TTDNKDSNELEV
+18 AAENKETKELKV
-30 SSKKSLSVKENL
+30 TSKKPIPVE
-42 DKSEKK
+42 DK
-48 AEKAEKKVEKAEKKV
+48 VD
-63 EKAEKKVEKA
+63 KA
-73 EKKVEKVEKKVEKVE
+73 EKKVEKVEKGLE
-88 KKVEKPEKKAE
+88 KAE
-99 KPEKKAEKSERK
+99 DKKEKT
-111 AEKVENKSNKA
+111 
-122 EEKVEKADEKIENSE
+122 E
-137 NETDVVEAS
+137 NESESHEVN

-174 SNVKDLQNAW
+174 NNVKDLQNAW
-184 KDIGQ
+184 KDIGNL
-189 INNSKDKSLWT
+189 NNSKDKSLWT

-241 IDNSN
+241 VDNSN
-246 IMKAVSSLNELHAE
+246 IMRAVSSLNELHAE
-260 FKHIGPVERNK
+260 FKHIGPVDRDK

-294 ANIKVSLNENL
+294 SNIKESLNENL
-305 EKKTKLLEEINKIK
+305 EKKSKLLDEINKIK
-319 NFKSENFKD
+319 NFKSDKFKE
-328 WNNSTKQV
+328 WNNKTKEV

-349 PKTSTRNISKEFWN
+349 PKSSTRNISKEFWN

-387 DLKQAIVDK
+387 DLKKALVDK

-421 KIGKVPIKQKDSIFK
+421 KIGKVPMKEKDSIFK
-436 EFKDACNFFYERM
+436 EFKDACDFFYERM
-449 RVEDKDTIKMYEDN
+449 RVEDKDTIKMHEDN
-463 LEKKLNTCE
+463 LEKKLSTCE
-472 AIEKLLENKDFDQ
+472 AIEKLLDNKEFDQ

-499 HVPKDKVD
+499 HVPKDKVE
-507 TVKDKFKKTIDVVVE
+507 TVKEKFKKTIDVVVE

-553 KIIKKKSDL
+553 KIFKKKSDL
-562 IKKINS
+562 IKKINA

>member
-1 MSDKE
+1 M
-6 KSEKKVDNSSKS
+6 
-18 TTDNKDSNELEV
+18 
-30 SSKKSLSVKENL
+30 
-42 DKSEKK
+42 
-48 AEKAEKKVEKAEKKV
+48 
-63 EKAEKKVEKA
+63 
-73 EKKVEKVEKKVEKVE
+73 
-88 KKVEKPEKKAE
+88 
-99 KPEKKAEKSERK
+99 
-111 AEKVENKSNKA
+111 
-122 EEKVEKADEKIENSE
+122 
-137 NETDVVEAS
+137 
-146 PAKQLKKKKEIIR
+146 
-159 VLRELVNGVENKDTF
+159 LRDLVNGVENKDTF
-174 SNVKDLQNAW
+174 NNVKDLQNAW

-241 IDNSN
+241 VDNSN
-246 IMKAVSSLNELHAE
+246 IMRAVSSLNELHAE
-260 FKHIGPVERNK
+260 FKNIGPVERNK

-281 ASDEVYKKKKDFI
+281 ASDEVYKNKKDFV

-305 EKKTKLLEEINKIK
+305 DKKTKLLDEMNKIK
-319 NFKSENFKD
+319 NFKSENFKE
-328 WNNSTKQV
+328 WNNRTKEV
-336 LSLKDKWNSIGGV
+336 LSLKDKWNSVGGV
-349 PKTSTRNISKEFWN
+349 PKTSSRNISKEFWN
-363 SFKEFFSNKS
+363 SFKEFFNIKS

-387 DLKQAIVDK
+387 DLKQAILDK

-436 EFKDACNFFYERM
+436 EFRDACDFFYERM
-449 RVEDKDTIKMYEDN
+449 RVGDKDTIKMYEDN
-463 LEKKLNTCE
+463 LAKKLSTCE

-499 HVPKDKVD
+499 HVTKDKVD
-507 TVKDKFKKTIDVVVE
+507 YIKEKFKKTIDIVVK

-553 KIIKKKSDL
+553 KIFKKKSDL

-586 VAAENLKKEYMEKIN
+586 VAAENLKKEYLEKIN
-601 NSDKEIESLKL
+601 NSDKEVESLKL

>member
-6 KSEKKVDNSSKS
+6 KSEKKVANSSKS
-18 TTDNKDSNELEV
+18 AADNKETKELKV
-30 SSKKSLSVKENL
+30 TSKKPIPVE
-42 DKSEKK
+42 DK
-48 AEKAEKKVEKAEKKV
+48 VD
-63 EKAEKKVEKA
+63 KA
-73 EKKVEKVEKKVEKVE
+73 EKKVEKVEKGLE
-88 KKVEKPEKKAE
+88 KAE
-99 KPEKKAEKSERK
+99 DKKEKT
-111 AEKVENKSNKA
+111 
-122 EEKVEKADEKIENSE
+122 E
-137 NETDVVEAS
+137 NESESHEVN

-174 SNVKDLQNAW
+174 NNVKDLQNAW
-184 KDIGQ
+184 KDIGNL
-189 INNSKDKSLWT
+189 NNSKDKSLWT

-241 IDNSN
+241 VDNSN
-246 IMKAVSSLNELHAE
+246 IMRAVSSLNELHAE
-260 FKHIGPVERNK
+260 FKHIGPVDRDK

-294 ANIKVSLNENL
+294 SNIKESLNENL
-305 EKKTKLLEEINKIK
+305 EKKSKLLDEINKIK
-319 NFKSENFKD
+319 NFKSDKFKE
-328 WNNSTKQV
+328 WNNKTKEV

-349 PKTSTRNISKEFWN
+349 PKSSTRNISKEFWN
-363 SFKEFFSNKS
+363 SFKEFFNNKS

-387 DLKQAIVDK
+387 DLKKALVDK

-421 KIGKVPIKQKDSIFK
+421 KIGKVPMKEKDSIFK
-436 EFKDACNFFYERM
+436 EFKDACDFFYERM

-463 LEKKLNTCE
+463 LEKKLSTCE
-472 AIEKLLENKDFDQ
+472 AIEKLLDNKEFDQ

-499 HVPKDKVD
+499 HVPKDKVE
-507 TVKDKFKKTIDVVVE
+507 TVKEKFKKTIDVVVD

-562 IKKINS
+562 IKKINA

>member
-6 KSEKKVDNSSKS
+6 KSEKKVANSSKS
-18 TTDNKDSNELEV
+18 AADNKETKELKV
-30 SSKKSLSVKENL
+30 TSKKPIPVE
-42 DKSEKK
+42 DK
-48 AEKAEKKVEKAEKKV
+48 VD
-63 EKAEKKVEKA
+63 KA
-73 EKKVEKVEKKVEKVE
+73 EKKVEKVEKGLE
-88 KKVEKPEKKAE
+88 KAE
-99 KPEKKAEKSERK
+99 DKK
-111 AEKVENKSNKA
+111 
-122 EEKVEKADEKIENSE
+122 EKIENESE
-137 NETDVVEAS
+137 SHEVN

-174 SNVKDLQNAW
+174 NNVKDLQNAW
-184 KDIGQ
+184 KDIGNL
-189 INNSKDKSLWT
+189 NNSKDKSLWT

-241 IDNSN
+241 VDNSN
-246 IMKAVSSLNELHAE
+246 IMRAVSSLNELHAE
-260 FKHIGPVERNK
+260 FKHIGPVDRDK

-294 ANIKVSLNENL
+294 SNIKESLNENL
-305 EKKTKLLEEINKIK
+305 EKKSKLLDEINKIK
-319 NFKSENFKD
+319 NFKSDKFKE
-328 WNNSTKQV
+328 WNNKTKEV

-349 PKTSTRNISKEFWN
+349 PKSSTRNISKEFWN

-387 DLKQAIVDK
+387 DLKKALVDK

-411 EIQSLQQEWK
+411 EIQSLQNEWK
-421 KIGKVPIKQKDSIFK
+421 KIGKVPMKEKDSIFK
-436 EFKDACNFFYERM
+436 EFKDACDFFYERM

-463 LEKKLNTCE
+463 LEKKLSTCE
-472 AIEKLLENKDFDQ
+472 AIEKLLDNKEFDQ

-499 HVPKDKVD
+499 HVPKDKVE
-507 TVKDKFKKTIDVVVE
+507 TVKEKFKKTIDVVVD

-562 IKKINS
+562 IKKINA